1 MPDDNPATRRT
12 LLQPETLRRLA
23 TSDTG
28 FVFDPVTGDSFSA
41 NGPAL
46 AILRLA
52 QTDHDPR
59 AIATALA
66 REFDVT
72 ETTAERDILEFAGVL
87 RRVIA

>member
-1 MPDDNPATRRT
+1 MPDDNPTTRRT
-12 LLQPETLRRLA
+12 LLQTDTLRRLA

-41 NGPAL
+41 NAPAL
-46 AILRLA
+46 AILRHA
-52 QTDHDPR
+52 QADRDPR

-66 REFDVT
+66 LEFDVT